1 MTDRAAFL
9 VTSARWIPSVQRPE
23 PLRMQPRG
31 KVHFEQPAVSA
42 LNDLLE
48 RIA

>member
-1 MTDRAAFL
+1 MTF
-9 VTSARWIPSVQRPE
+9 ARWIPSVQRPE

-31 KVHFEQPAVSA
+31 KVHFEQLAVSA
-42 LNDLLE
+42 LHNLLE